1 VRIARPWSV
10 QRRNGDD
17 AAIAQAMEYG
27 RRGTGGVGPL
37 SSELERGSQPAT
49 ERRYSKAFKRGMY
62 TVDERVP
69 QCAWYQGIG
78 QTPCTRL

>member
-1 VRIARPWSV
+1 MEKTLTDCARECEMSFEIARPWSV

-37 SSELERGSQPAT
+37 SSELESEDPRLRPDGGT
-49 ERRYSKAFKRGMY
+49 LRRLSLGY
-62 TVDERVP
+62 TP
-69 QCAWYQGIG
+69 
-78 QTPCTRL
+78 